1 MKNYDDAIKKKY
13 IGIWENRSKICIE
26 KISAENINEARIIM
40 VYLMKY
46 YGGDQYELDDIK
58 LIIEVDNNYYIDYQ
72 ATLNKFKMAKRNIPQ
87 LKNAILFKKDD
98 YNG

>member
-1 MKNYDDAIKKKY
+1 MKNYDDTIKKKY
-13 IGIWENRSKICIE
+13 IGIWENRNKICIE